1 MGEEEW
7 RHFVCGALC
16 EKCVPSEKC
25 VCIPRFYFPGKT
37 PASVPLGERESM
49 ETGAN
54 VYFSCLWL
62 SFFSFSFFTRS
73 ILGIYL
79 SPSVSFLLLYISSP
93 PPFFVPLAI
102 KFYERRNG
110 FSRLIA
116 WIFSTIKRFK
126 LTNNIFTTTFRGEIE
141 SGNFCLNSCTA
152 FERSEATTCR
162 FNRQH
167 KVITWLRYENTTRI
181 LRSRARA
188 FPFASLFARMRL
200 APMRVPQIVLQNARF
215 SSFAT
220 SRPNWINPELKG
232 ISKRACYVNR
242 KHIRNEAGQQNFGKI
257 RIPYLLRFYCPL
269 WTRITTC
276 VAYASQSI
284 GKAKRIVDTCV
295 WQRRNRRGFW
305 SLKGEEGG
313 SVEREDK

>member
-1 MGEEEW
+1 MEKSRVVTSVW
-7 RHFVCGALC
+7 IRVRHSNEA
-16 EKCVPSEKC
+16 KQ
-25 VCIPRFYFPGKT
+25 
-37 PASVPLGERESM
+37 PLVDSIDNIR
-49 ETGAN
+49 
-54 VYFSCLWL
+54 WL
-62 SFFSFSFFTRS
+62 
-73 ILGIYL
+73 LGY
-79 SPSVSFLLLYISSP
+79 VT
-93 PPFFVPLAI
+93 
-102 KFYERRNG
+102 K
-110 FSRLIA
+110 
-116 WIFSTIKRFK
+116 
-126 LTNNIFTTTFRGEIE
+126 
-141 SGNFCLNSCTA
+141 
-152 FERSEATTCR
+152 
-162 FNRQH
+162 
-167 KVITWLRYENTTRI
+167 I
-181 LRSRARA
+181 LRGSFAPVLVHSRS
-188 FPFASLFARMRL
+188 PLCFARMRL

>member
-1 MGEEEW
+1 MDHRAFLFLLVFPFFPTCTRGKINFSYFQICTRIRRNGRRRMAPFCLWRALWKVCSEW
-7 RHFVCGALC
+7 KMCLHSTILFSW
-16 EKCVPSEKC
+16 KNT
-25 VCIPRFYFPGKT
+25 RFR
-37 PASVPLGERESM
+37 SVLGERESM

-220 SRPNWINPELKG
+220 NRPNWINPELKG
-232 ISKRACYVNR
+232 ISKRACYV
-242 KHIRNEAGQQNFGKI
+242 K
-257 RIPYLLRFYCPL
+257 
-269 WTRITTC
+269 
-276 VAYASQSI
+276 
-284 GKAKRIVDTCV
+284 
-295 WQRRNRRGFW
+295 
-305 SLKGEEGG
+305 
-313 SVEREDK
+313 

>member
-1 MGEEEW
+1 
-7 RHFVCGALC
+7 
-16 EKCVPSEKC
+16 
-25 VCIPRFYFPGKT
+25 
-37 PASVPLGERESM
+37 M

-242 KHIRNEAGQQNFGKI
+242 KQRSGTTELQKNKDSVSAPF
-257 RIPYLLRFYCPL
+257 LLP
-269 WTRITTC
+269 
-276 VAYASQSI
+276 
-284 GKAKRIVDTCV
+284 IVNAHYHVCRVRVTVDWKSETY
-295 WQRRNRRGFW
+295 RRHVCLTEEKQDRGFDRW
-305 SLKGEEGG
+305 KARREEAWKGRTNKGI
-313 SVEREDK
+313 

>member
-79 SPSVSFLLLYISSP
+79 SPSVSFLLLYISFP

-152 FERSEATTCR
+152 FEQRS
-162 FNRQH
+162 NH
-167 KVITWLRYENTTRI
+167 L
-181 LRSRARA
+181 
-188 FPFASLFARMRL
+188 
-200 APMRVPQIVLQNARF
+200 
-215 SSFAT
+215 
-220 SRPNWINPELKG
+220 
-232 ISKRACYVNR
+232 
-242 KHIRNEAGQQNFGKI
+242 
-257 RIPYLLRFYCPL
+257 
-269 WTRITTC
+269 
-276 VAYASQSI
+276 
-284 GKAKRIVDTCV
+284 
-295 WQRRNRRGFW
+295 
-305 SLKGEEGG
+305 
-313 SVEREDK
+313 

>member
-1 MGEEEW
+1 M
-7 RHFVCGALC
+7 
-16 EKCVPSEKC
+16 
-25 VCIPRFYFPGKT
+25 
-37 PASVPLGERESM
+37 
-49 ETGAN
+49 
-54 VYFSCLWL
+54 
-62 SFFSFSFFTRS
+62 
-73 ILGIYL
+73 
-79 SPSVSFLLLYISSP
+79 SFLLLYISSP

-188 FPFASLFARMRL
+188 FPFASLFRAH
-200 APMRVPQIVLQNARF
+200 ASCADACSPNRF
-215 SSFAT
+215 TERS
-220 SRPNWINPELKG
+220 
-232 ISKRACYVNR
+232 
-242 KHIRNEAGQQNFGKI
+242 
-257 RIPYLLRFYCPL
+257 LLLVRDESTKL
-269 WTRITTC
+269 
-276 VAYASQSI
+276 
-284 GKAKRIVDTCV
+284 
-295 WQRRNRRGFW
+295 N
-305 SLKGEEGG
+305 
-313 SVEREDK
+313 